1 MRVHWSWLEDSLV
14 VRGFGAF
21 VGSFPLLLLL
31 LGCVLWLPACSRQEH
46 ETLTVLAG
54 SELEDL
60 SSMFDQIQA
69 NTGVTLEM
77 QYTGTLDGAE
87 RVMAGEAF
95 DLAWFSHGKY
105 FSLLQGANKHILAQ
119 EKIMLSPV
127 VLGVK
132 ESKAEAWGWSN
143 NANLTWSDIAAKA
156 GRGELRYAMT
166 NPPSSNSGFTALV
179 GVAAALSGATGDFDV
194 SAINKPQLQAF
205 FKGQKLTAGSSGW
218 LAERYVQEQD
228 RLDGIINYESVLLQ
242 PNDGGKLG
250 EKLRLIYP
258 REGIITA
265 DYPLMLL
272 KESKR
277 AAFDRLVTYLRS
289 PEFQHM
295 IVDHTQRRSVLP
307 QIAPPSQL
315 PKQLL
320 VERFCQISRQLGI
333 AVMEDKMQ
341 RCRGGGRWTAHTAT
355 HRTPRNVLT

>member
-1 MRVHWSWLEDSLV
+1 MKKPHEQRMSWYCLEDRAPSVPAWWRNLMSMRILCV
-14 VRGFGAF
+14 W
-21 VGSFPLLLLL
+21 LLLF
-31 LGCVLWLPACSRQEH
+31 GGTFWLPACSRQEH

-60 SSMFDQIQA
+60 SPMFDQIQA
-69 NTGVTLEM
+69 NTGVTLAM

-87 RVMAGEAF
+87 RVIAGEDV

-105 FSLLQGANKHILAQ
+105 LSLLQGANKRILAQ

-132 ESKAEAWGWSN
+132 ESKANAWGWSN
-143 NANLTWSDIAAKA
+143 NADLTWSDIAAKA
-156 GRGELRYAMT
+156 SSGEFRYAMA

-179 GVAAALSGATGDFDV
+179 GVTAALSGASDDFDA
-194 SAINKPQLQAF
+194 SRIDKTRLQAF
-205 FKGQKLTAGSSGW
+205 FQGQKLTAGSSGW

-242 PNDGGKLG
+242 LNSNGKLK
-250 EKLRLIYP
+250 ENLQLIYP

-272 KESKR
+272 NENKR
-277 AAFDRLVTYLRS
+277 AVFERLVTYLRS
-289 PEFQHM
+289 PEFQQL
-295 IVDHTQRRSVLP
+295 IVEHTQRRSILP
-307 QIAPPSQL
+307 QVTLSPQF

-320 VERFCQISRQLGI
+320 VELPFPSTL
-333 AVMEDKMQ
+333 E
-341 RCRGGGRWTAHTAT
+341 T
-355 HRTPRNVLT
+355 L